1 MDRQKYLKLIE
12 PAIKLVDRKGEDYNQ
27 TISLHEYFPFKD
39 ASYQQ
44 MLHMKVLR
52 MRSLL
57 GKGSAPNFDSM
68 LDSLYDLLNY
78 AVFYL
83 EYLENQPKVPT
94 TTPIQ
99 LANTL
104 AKPWSD
110 PNVKF

>member
-1 MDRQKYLKLIE
+1 MDRLKYLELIE

-68 LDSLYDLLNY
+68 LDSVYDLLNY

-83 EYLENQPKVPT
+83 EYLERQPKAPVITLNP
-94 TTPIQ
+94 
-99 LANTL
+99 L

-110 PNVKF
+110 PNVKL